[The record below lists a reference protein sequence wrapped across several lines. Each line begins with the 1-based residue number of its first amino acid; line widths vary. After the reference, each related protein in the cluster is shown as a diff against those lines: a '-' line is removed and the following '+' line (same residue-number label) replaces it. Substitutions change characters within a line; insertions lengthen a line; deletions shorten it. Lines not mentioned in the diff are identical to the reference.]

1 MFLNRVDSLLTE
13 NNHIK
18 NIAIIFIS
26 VGELNYNYLVLTRLE
41 LKKKKNNFL
50 T

>member
-18 NIAIIFIS
+18 NIAIIFTS